1 MGKLYIFGNGL
12 DLHYGLKTSP
22 NDYLQFLKQERIY
35 NETSNAAEIFL
46 NYNVNWSDFEQEI
59 AYIDLEQIE
68 ENQAAYPD
76 YMSDHESDREGVITN
91 IQEYVNSMEA
101 AINNALTKMIQA
113 AEYEI
118 NNFQLDSQWS
128 FGEKDM
134 ILSFNYTSTIEKV
147 SDVMDDIPIL
157 HIHGAYN
164 DKDMLILGYDKPLN
178 NYNYKK
184 YSNSEDGDYYM
195 EQQLDAIHDFY
206 LSLQKKLQFD
216 RLKNFLGLSGQIDE
230 VIVYGHSLG
239 AVDAPY
245 LEKIDQLLN
254 PVEWKISYFKKD
266 AEVFYNA
273 EKLSFKNK
281 ISFFQW

>member
-101 AINNALTKMIQA
+101 AINNALIKMIQA

-195 EQQLDAIHDFY
+195 EQQLDVIHDFY

-216 RLKNFLGLSGQIDE
+216 RLKNFLGLSEQIDE

-254 PVEWKISYFKKD
+254 PVVWKISYLKKD

-281 ISFFQW
+281 INFFQW

>member
-22 NDYLQFLKQERIY
+22 NDYLQFSKQERIY

-46 NYNVNWSDFEQEI
+46 NYNVNWSDFEQKI

-101 AINNALTKMIQA
+101 AINNALIKMIQA

-178 NYNYKK
+178 NYNYKN

-195 EQQLDAIHDFY
+195 EQQLDVIHDFY

-216 RLKNFLGLSGQIDE
+216 RLKNFLGLSEQIDE

-254 PVEWKISYFKKD
+254 PVVWKISYLKKD

-281 ISFFQW
+281 IKFFQW